1 MTSFWKGDF
10 CTSVSSVVRL
20 RLNASRHVGLN
31 KLSAAEKVIAAKSPF
46 LFGYACQWFP

>member
-1 MTSFWKGDF
+1 MYECVF
-10 CTSVSSVVRL
+10 CCPIKVECLAAFV
-20 RLNASRHVGLN
+20 VGLN